1 MTGLCTWVIDPDGEA
16 RHAARHAT
24 GVASGRIC
32 ARPRP
37 AQEPTLLAQAIDMFL
52 ALGKD
57 LNLPDSFRNE
67 QHRWLNARCWLIG
80 EQITDLY
87 VIDADS
93 LPNAHRERYMTLA
106 IETGIRL
113 WLIARGAPLERV
125 TRRQLRNWGAVTA
138 TAADFMSEVPQGA
151 PPTEHEE
158 DVLPMNLT
166 LPEDDFY
173 VFRAVCRREFDAG
186 VFAQL
191 DAWWT
196 HGFRCALGW
205 ELSPGDMPAA
215 VAARVRTLLNRPM
228 VPGEALVTTR
238 GVQAGLFLRG
248 VLMRVAL
255 GRFLHEMT
263 TQSAG
268 APTDHGIAQLRR
280 FANPAY
286 AAAGLIVWLTDAGPS
301 ELQAMKLAD
310 IADDGSAI
318 SFGGHSLAVPAGG
331 SGILR
336 SLLAARVLGPGGV
349 DEELFAIHSQ
359 TNSLAIRPSTNALRR
374 WLAIVSDATG
384 LPFLRRD
391 TIVKAHDSSHWV
403 TRRGMSVVVL

>member
-1 MTGLCTWVIDPDGEA
+1 MTELCTWVIDPAGEA
-16 RHAARHAT
+16 RHTARHSA
-24 GVASGRIC
+24 GVASGRLC

-37 AQEPTLLAQAIDMFL
+37 AQEPTLLAQAIDMLL
-52 ALGKD
+52 ALDKD

-67 QHRWLNARCWLIG
+67 QHRWLTARCWLIG
-80 EQITDLY
+80 EEITDLY

-93 LPNAHRERYMTLA
+93 LPNAHRERYITLA
-106 IETGIRL
+106 VETGIRL
-113 WLIARGAPLERV
+113 WLIARAAPLERV
-125 TRRQLRNWGAVTA
+125 TRRQLRNWAAVTA
-138 TAADFMSEVPQGA
+138 TAADFMNQLPRDA
-151 PPTEHEE
+151 PAAEREE
-158 DVLPMNLT
+158 DVLPMNLA

-173 VFRAVCRREFDAG
+173 VFRAVCRREFDAD

-191 DAWWT
+191 DEWWK

-205 ELSPGDMPAA
+205 ELSQTDMPAG
-215 VAARVRTLLNRPM
+215 VAAQVRTLLNRPM
-228 VPGEALVTTR
+228 ARGEALVTTR

-268 APTDHGIAQLRR
+268 APTNQGVEQLRR

-301 ELQAMKLAD
+301 ELRAMKLSD
-310 IADDGSAI
+310 VADDGSAI
-318 SFGGHSLAVPAGG
+318 TFGGHSLAVPAGG
-331 SGILR
+331 RGILR
-336 SLLAARVLGPGGV
+336 SLLAARELGPAGV

-359 TNSLAIRPSTNALRR
+359 TNSVAISPSTHALRR

-391 TIVKAHDSSHWV
+391 TIVKNHDSSHWV
-403 TRRGMSVVVL
+403 SRRGMSVVTL